1 MNEKKTIVVIDDS
14 PTVRETIAYILRGE
28 GYDVH
33 TATNGREGI
42 AVIRQLRPR
51 VVMVDGMMPEMNG
64 FEVARHLRADPD
76 LAGITIIMLTAMGQG
91 VDRQRAIDAGVDH
104 FLTKPF
110 DDDEA
115 FGLLEEAFATR
126 S

>member
-1 MNEKKTIVVIDDS
+1 MTDKKTVIVVDDS
-14 PTVRETIAYILRGE
+14 PTVRETIAYILRAE

-42 AVIRQLRPR
+42 EVVRSLRPK
-51 VVMVDGMMPEMNG
+51 VVMVDGMMPEMDG
-64 FEVARHLRADPD
+64 FEVARKLRADPD

-91 VDRQRAIDAGVDH
+91 IDRQRAIDAGVDH

-115 FGLLEEAFATR
+115 LRLLEEAFA
-126 S
+126 